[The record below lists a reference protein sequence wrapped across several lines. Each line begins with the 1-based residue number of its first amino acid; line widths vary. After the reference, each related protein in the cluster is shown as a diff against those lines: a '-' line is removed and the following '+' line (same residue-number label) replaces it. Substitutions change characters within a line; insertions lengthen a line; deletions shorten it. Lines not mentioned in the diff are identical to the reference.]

1 MLTVCI
7 VDDSAD
13 IRDIYSLK
21 FQREGFMVVVARDGA
36 EGLQLIREKRPD
48 VILLDI
54 EMPVMGGLEVLKAL
68 KEDPELEKIPVVV
81 LSNIDNEAMFQ
92 RVSELGAAKYY
103 LVKSLT
109 DSQRVVS
116 VTLEALNA

>member
-81 LSNIDNEAMFQ
+81 MSNIDNEAMFQ